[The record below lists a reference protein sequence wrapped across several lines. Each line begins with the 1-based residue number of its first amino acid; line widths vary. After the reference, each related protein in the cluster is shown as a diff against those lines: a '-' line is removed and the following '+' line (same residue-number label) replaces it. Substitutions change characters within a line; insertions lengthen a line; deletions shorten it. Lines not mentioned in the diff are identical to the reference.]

1 MFFQI
6 QIPSGQHLKIRVKR
20 SHLIS
25 SWVLKI
31 NNNIYNIT
39 NKIHNKQ
46 QKHVFV
52 SSIPNNQLS
61 RIRAKNMSFNHGMS
75 FGDKWQLIYIYIYI
89 NKHNHKNHKI
99 NDIDVY
105 SPIQI
110 LNSQHLII
118 KSKNESSNSEFEFSK

>member
-6 QIPSGQHLKIRVKR
+6 QIPSGQHLRIKVKM

-31 NNNIYNIT
+31 SDHIYNIT

-46 QKHVFV
+46 QKHIFV

-61 RIRAKNMSFNHGMS
+61 SIRIKILGWALEIDDNLYIH
-75 FGDKWQLIYIYIYI
+75 IY
-89 NKHNHKNHKI
+89 K
-99 NDIDVY
+99 
-105 SPIQI
+105 QT
-110 LNSQHLII
+110 
-118 KSKNESSNSEFEFSK
+118 